1 MFLLCRQIGLMP
13 FIAFFLLKRY
23 YMPTS
28 GSNDHIHHSLSFIE
42 RLSDYENNL
51 VFSKEALQEKK
62 ERTIRNK
69 MRRAI
74 KRSVFTCFFFIQNN
88 ISFYLRVLLS
98 PDMLRFCISASGLHI
113 LADSSAF
120 NLQFILWII
129 NPHRSVGLW
138 VSTYCKHMVLP

>member
-1 MFLLCRQIGLMP
+1 MFLLGRQIGLMP
-13 FIAFFLLKRY
+13 FMAFFLLKQIFIQY

-62 ERTIRNK
+62 EKTIRNK
-69 MRRAI
+69 MFA
-74 KRSVFTCFFFIQNN
+74 CFFLIQNN

-120 NLQFILWII
+120 NLQFILWTI